1 MGQGFPLPLLNESHQ
16 MIKKLIPAA
25 VLLSLFGAAQAEVS
39 VYGLVDVSYGKSL
52 ADAATDGKSASFHSG
67 GDGDQ
72 GNSATKV
79 GLKGSTE
86 VSKGLK
92 ANFQLETNGIKSNL
106 NMDTPYF
113 NRAAWAGLSG
123 SFGEVRLGRQDSVA
137 FQTMIGFDSN
147 GAANMASAQGNA
159 GVATWGPGRQTSSLQ
174 YIAPEMKGFK
184 AQIALNAKDSDN
196 IDNNKANYA
205 FGLTYTAGPLS
216 AAVTAATAST
226 EAGKSFASVAA
237 SYDFKVAKA
246 MVGYADGSDDKGVVF
261 KGATVGIVAPVAG
274 YNVGL
279 NYSKNSE
286 STAAATEFFVNRE
299 VYKNTYGYLDIG
311 TKSVD
316 TVGTVLATKNTGYA
330 VGVIYTF

>member
-1 MGQGFPLPLLNESHQ
+1 

-39 VYGLVDVSYGKSL
+39 IYGLVDVSYGKSL
-52 ADAATDGKSASFHSG
+52 TDAATDGKSASFHSG

-92 ANFQLETNGIKSNL
+92 ANFQLETNGIKTNL
-106 NMDTPYF
+106 TMDTPYF

-159 GVATWGPGRQTSSLQ
+159 GVPTWGPGRQTSYLQ
-174 YIAPEMKGFK
+174 YIAPEMAGFK
-184 AQIALNAKDSDN
+184 AQVGFAAKDAEGKDSD
-196 IDNNKANYA
+196 KANYA

-216 AAVTAATAST
+216 AAVTTETARF
-226 EAGKSFASVAA
+226 EAKSSFTSVAA
-237 SYDFKVAKA
+237 SYDFKVAKV
-246 MVGYADGSDDKGVVF
+246 MVGYADGGLNAKGS
-261 KGATVGIVAPVAG
+261 TVGVVAPVAG
-274 YNVGL
+274 FNVGL
-279 NYSKNSE
+279 NYSKNSD
-286 STAAATEFFVNRE
+286 TNTAATELFVNRE
-299 VYKNTYGYLDIG
+299 VYKNTYGYADIG
-311 TKSVD
+311 NVD
-316 TVGTVLATKNTGYA
+316 ANGTKNTGYA
-330 VGVIYTF
+330 IGVIYTF

>member
-1 MGQGFPLPLLNESHQ
+1 

-52 ADAATDGKSASFHSG
+52 TDAATDGKSASFHSG

-226 EAGKSFASVAA
+226 EAGTSFSSVAA

-246 MVGYADGSDDKGVVF
+246 MLGYANGGTNA

-274 YNVGL
+274 YNIGL
-279 NYSKNSE
+279 NYSKNSDT
-286 STAAATEFFVNRE
+286 STAATEFFVNRE
-299 VYKNTYGYLDIG
+299 VYKNTSAYADIG
-311 TKSVD
+311 NVDANGTK
-316 TVGTVLATKNTGYA
+316 TTGYA
-330 VGVIYTF
+330 VGLIYAF

>member
-1 MGQGFPLPLLNESHQ
+1 

-39 VYGLVDVSYGKSL
+39 IYGLVDVSYGKSL
-52 ADAATDGKSASFHSG
+52 TDAATDSKSASFHSG

-92 ANFQLETNGIKSNL
+92 ANFQLESNGIKSNL

-123 SFGEVRLGRQDSVA
+123 SFGEVRLGKQDSVA

-159 GVATWGPGRQTSSLQ
+159 GVPTWGPGRQTTSLQ
-174 YIAPEMKGFK
+174 YFAPEMNGFK
-184 AQIALNAKDSDN
+184 AQVAVNAKDADSKES
-196 IDNNKANYA
+196 NKANYA
-205 FGLTYTAGPLS
+205 FGLTYTVGPLS
-216 AAVTAATAST
+216 AAVTSETARF
-226 EAGKSFASVAA
+226 EAGNSFTSVAA
-237 SYDFKVAKA
+237 SYDFKVAKV
-246 MVGYADGSDDKGVVF
+246 MIGYADGGLNAKG
-261 KGATVGIVAPVAG
+261 TSVGVVAPVAG
-274 YNVGL
+274 FNVGL
-279 NYSKNSE
+279 NYSKNSDT
-286 STAAATEFFVNRE
+286 STAATEFFVNRE
-299 VYKNTYGYLDIG
+299 VYKNTYGYADIG
-311 TKSVD
+311 NVDANGTK
-316 TVGTVLATKNTGYA
+316 TTGYA
-330 VGVIYTF
+330 IGVIYTF

>member
-1 MGQGFPLPLLNESHQ
+1 

-52 ADAATDGKSASFHSG
+52 DDAATAGKSASFHSG
-67 GDGDQ
+67 GDGVQ

-92 ANFQLETNGIKSNL
+92 ANFQLETNGIKTDL
-106 NMDTPYF
+106 TMDTPYF
-113 NRAAWAGLSG
+113 DRAAWAGLSG
-123 SFGEVRLGRQDSVA
+123 SFGEVRLGKQDSVA

-147 GAANMASAQGNA
+147 GGANMASAQSNA
-159 GVATWGPGRQTSSLQ
+159 GVATWGTGRQTSSLQ

-184 AQIALNAKDSDN
+184 AQVGFAAKDSDGKES
-196 IDNNKANYA
+196 DKPNYA
-205 FGLTYTAGPLS
+205 FGVTYTAGPLS
-216 AAVTAATAST
+216 AAVTAETARF
-226 EAGKSFASVAA
+226 EASKSFVSVAA
-237 SYDFKVAKA
+237 SYDFKVVKA
-246 MVGYADGSDDKGVVF
+246 MVGYADGSDSKGVVF
-261 KGATVGIVAPVAG
+261 KGATIGIVAPVAG

-316 TVGTVLATKNTGYA
+316 TVGLADATKNTGFA

>member
-1 MGQGFPLPLLNESHQ
+1 

-39 VYGLVDVSYGKSL
+39 IYGLVDVSYGKSL
-52 ADAATDGKSASFHSG
+52 TDAGTDGKSASFHSG

-147 GAANMASAQGNA
+147 GAANMASAQVNA
-159 GVATWGPGRQTSSLQ
+159 GVATLGRDRQTSSLQ
-174 YIAPEMKGFK
+174 YFAPEMKGFK
-184 AQIALNAKDSDN
+184 AQVAFNAKDADGKDN
-196 IDNNKANYA
+196 TKANYA
-205 FGLTYTAGPLS
+205 FGVTYTAGPLS
-216 AAVTAATAST
+216 AAVTAETARS
-226 EAGKSFASVAA
+226 EAGPSFASVAA

-246 MVGYADGSDDKGVVF
+246 MLGYANGGTNA

-279 NYSKNSE
+279 NYSKNSD
-286 STAAATEFFVNRE
+286 TNTAATELFVNRE
-299 VYKNTYGYLDIG
+299 VYKNTYGYADIG
-311 TKSVD
+311 NVD
-316 TVGTVLATKNTGYA
+316 ANGTKNTGYA
-330 VGVIYTF
+330 IGVIYTF